1 MCQSA
6 SAYPLEVLKEMD
18 RVDGLLTTPTAE
30 RVLSPTTEFNQIAQ
44 QPVALI
50 QATDSQLKIIT
61 QEPLAQLGRLL
72 IWRTVQT
79 ILQGGDGQL
88 QTIIVL

>member
-50 QATDSQLKIIT
+50 QATDSQSNIIT
-61 QEPLAQLGRLL
+61 QEPLAQLGKVTDLA
-72 IWRTVQT
+72 RTVQT
-79 ILQGGDGQL
+79 ILQGEMGN
-88 QTIIVL
+88 